1 MKKMEGGFY
10 STTETKEIEKDIFK
24 DIELRLKLRSL
35 LARRKVEQYAKVNQA
50 EENELSNFEKEK
62 EKTKIL
68 NRLVKSF

>member
-1 MKKMEGGFY
+1 MKKMDGGFY

-35 LARRKVEQYAKVNQA
+35 LARRKVEQYAKLTPS

-68 NRLVKSF
+68 NRLTNSI